1 MCNAEDVCNKLFFNI
16 QQQIEQIFQKS
27 CTLQKIITII
37 VQFFF
42 CTQLLQ
48 YLNCHL

>member
-1 MCNAEDVCNKLFFNI
+1 MVGMFKLTIKCVYGRLFYNKEY
-16 QQQIEQIFQKS
+16 QIEQIFQKS

-48 YLNCHL
+48 Y